1 MSDATMIPNA
11 ESPAGL
17 SQVQRVVDT
26 FTAPSKAFD
35 DIRRSASWWLP
46 WLLAVIVGLGFS
58 FAVQQKVGWSQTYDN
73 VLRQSPKTA
82 ARYAQMTPE
91 QAAAAKNIGVKTT
104 QISAYA
110 FPVLGLII
118 AAIVAGVLMAT
129 INFGFGGKSTF
140 GQMFAVY
147 YYAGLPMLLKY
158 LLAIITL
165 YAGLD
170 PTAFNMQ
177 NPVGTNLGY
186 YIASSAPHWLV
197 SLASSLDIFSIW
209 TAILLVIGCA
219 AVGRIKKSSAAIA
232 IFGWWIILIV
242 LKVGS
247 AAIFG

>member
-1 MSDATMIPNA
+1 MSDATMVPNA

-17 SQVQRVVDT
+17 SQIERVIDT
-26 FTAPSKAFD
+26 FTAPGKTFE

-58 FAVQQKVGWSQTYDN
+58 FSVQSRVGWAQVYDN
-73 VLRQSPKTA
+73 ILHQSPK
-82 ARYAQMTPE
+82 QMQRFDQMKPE
-91 QAAAAKNIGVKTT
+91 QEAAAKNIAVKST

-110 FPVLGLII
+110 FPVLGLLI

-129 INFGFGGKSTF
+129 INFGFGGKATF

-147 YYAGLPMLLKY
+147 YYAGLPLLLKY
-158 LLAIITL
+158 ILAIITL

-170 PTAFNMQ
+170 PTAFNMK

-186 YIASSAPHWLV
+186 YLGTGTPAWLT
-197 SLASSLDIFSIW
+197 SLASSLDIFSLW

-219 AVGRIKKSSAAIA
+219 AVGRVKKSSAAVA
-232 IFGWWIILIV
+232 IFGWWFILIA
-242 LKVGS
+242 LSAGS
-247 AAIFG
+247 AAIF

>member
-17 SQVQRVVDT
+17 SQIERVVDT
-26 FTAPSKAFD
+26 FTAPGKAFA
-35 DIRRSASWWLP
+35 DIRRNSSWWLP

-58 FAVQQKVGWSQTYDN
+58 FAVQQKVGWAQAYDN
-73 VLRQSPKTA
+73 ILHQNPKQMQ
-82 ARYAQMTPE
+82 RFDQMTAG
-91 QAAAAKNIGVKTT
+91 QAATAKNIAVKST

-110 FPVLGLII
+110 FPLLGLII

-129 INFGFGGKSTF
+129 INFGFGGKSSYSE
-140 GQMFAVY
+140 MFAVY
-147 YYAGLPMLLKY
+147 YYASLPMLLKY

-186 YIASSAPHWLV
+186 YITSSAPPWLV
-197 SLASSLDIFSIW
+197 SLGSTLDIFNLW
-209 TAILLVIGCA
+209 TVILLIIGCA
-219 AVGRIKKSSAAIA
+219 AVGRIKKSSAATA
-232 IFGWWIILIV
+232 IIGWWVILIV

-247 AAIFG
+247 AAIF